1 MLEVQIAR
9 KPDGR
14 GRPRLE
20 FGDWESTTVEKIEDF
35 VWVALHF
42 QAQLANDI
50 QAGSASRIAASQ
62 GDLVRPPSAQVRSKP
77 RALLLLR
84 AVSIFRERGGGW

>member
-50 QAGSASRIAASQ
+50 QAG
-62 GDLVRPPSAQVRSKP
+62 
-77 RALLLLR
+77 
-84 AVSIFRERGGGW
+84 